1 MKGLPIKIKFT
12 LWYLAVLSLILT
24 VLGTGIYAAMSSRLH
39 SSFDDSLKKRADQIV
54 DFKDIIPI
62 VAGGAFEEETGE
74 LISFYFY
81 FDHALVNVSHR
92 QIEIPAGEECI
103 NAVLGGENLYKT
115 IELNNKPFTL
125 YAVPY
130 SPEPK
135 RIMLDKFNIDPNNG
149 AGRKKVRFTNPKLP
163 DEIEIEKAV
172 LIVARSTKDLDRA
185 LTTLFH
191 ILLYSLPIT
200 LFLSGWGGIFLLN
213 RILRPI
219 DDISQTTRKIEET
232 DLTQRI
238 KVTADD
244 ELGHLAQTIN
254 QMLSRLE
261 KAFTRQKQLTSDA
274 SHELRGPI
282 AVIQA
287 EASLSLQKKRQ
298 AQSYR
303 TSIEVIATAAE
314 RMSGIIKQLLFLA
327 RTDSSS
333 QSLSFKSIDV
343 HLLVSNLCDELDVL
357 CQDKGLNLRYTS
369 KGTVLIEGDESLLR
383 TLFINLLTNAIRYT
397 PVGGH
402 INVDVSIENNMA
414 VITFQD
420 TGIGIP
426 PKDVP
431 YIFERFYRVDK
442 ARSRESGGSGLGLSI
457 ADQIVQVHHGR
468 ILVTSEM
475 DTGSTFVVKLPVI
488 S

>member
-115 IELNNKPFTL
+115 IELNNTSFTL
-125 YAVPY
+125 YAIQY

-172 LIVARSTKDLDRA
+172 LIVARSTKDLEMA

-191 ILLYSLPIT
+191 ILGS
-200 LFLSGWGGIFLLN
+200 SG
-213 RILRPI
+213 
-219 DDISQTTRKIEET
+219 
-232 DLTQRI
+232 
-238 KVTADD
+238 
-244 ELGHLAQTIN
+244 
-254 QMLSRLE
+254 
-261 KAFTRQKQLTSDA
+261 
-274 SHELRGPI
+274 
-282 AVIQA
+282 
-287 EASLSLQKKRQ
+287 
-298 AQSYR
+298 
-303 TSIEVIATAAE
+303 
-314 RMSGIIKQLLFLA
+314 
-327 RTDSSS
+327 
-333 QSLSFKSIDV
+333 
-343 HLLVSNLCDELDVL
+343 
-357 CQDKGLNLRYTS
+357 
-369 KGTVLIEGDESLLR
+369 
-383 TLFINLLTNAIRYT
+383 
-397 PVGGH
+397 
-402 INVDVSIENNMA
+402 
-414 VITFQD
+414 
-420 TGIGIP
+420 
-426 PKDVP
+426 
-431 YIFERFYRVDK
+431 
-442 ARSRESGGSGLGLSI
+442 
-457 ADQIVQVHHGR
+457 
-468 ILVTSEM
+468 
-475 DTGSTFVVKLPVI
+475 
-488 S
+488 